1 MVLRGTNQEF
11 GRPYN
16 RRIVLETIRQ
26 QAPIARGDI
35 AREVGLTV
43 QTVSTIIR
51 ELELQG
57 FVMGVREPP
66 KGRGLPR
73 TSLMLN
79 PEGGFAIG
87 LHVTPIGIGA
97 ALVNLAGDIVGSRYH
112 ALAPVT
118 PEPSFEIFE
127 ILIDEMRALR
137 PEGRMLGIG
146 VAMPG
151 PNDVESMSFV
161 GPTTLEGWK
170 GVDVGGRL
178 TAMTGLPAFVGTEP
192 SAAALGERLY
202 GKGRDLHSFYY
213 LYVGVG
219 FGGAMVHGGNVLLG
233 AHGNAGEIGHIP
245 LVPDGDLCPCGNRG
259 CLERYVSQEALDRR
273 LKAVDPTARV
283 ETALEDHP
291 DIVEAWIAEIAPVLR
306 RAIATIENLF
316 DPDGIVISGFV
327 SEALLRR
334 LFAATEPLMHSVAE
348 RSGRTSPRLLL
359 STDGKDAVMRGSAA
373 LAISGV
379 LSPRFGLLFAG
390 EEERTERDPIMAG
403 PSKKEVAA

>member
-1 MVLRGTNQEF
+1 MALRGTNQEL

-16 RRIVLETIRQ
+16 RRIVLETIRLE
-26 QAPIARGDI
+26 APIARGDI
-35 AREVGLTV
+35 ARKVGLTV

-51 ELELQG
+51 ELEERG
-57 FVMGVREPP
+57 FVKGSREAP

-73 TSLMLN
+73 TTLTLD

-87 LHVTPIGIGA
+87 LHATPIGVGA

-112 ALAPVT
+112 AFAPVSPDET
-118 PEPSFEIFE
+118 FAVFET
-127 ILIDEMRALR
+127 LIDEMRALR
-137 PEGRMLGIG
+137 PGGRMLGIG

-151 PNDVESMSFV
+151 PTDVDSMSFV

-170 GVDVGGRL
+170 GVPVVERL
-178 TAMTGLPAFVGTEP
+178 TAATGLPAFCGTEP

-202 GKGRDLHSFYY
+202 GLGRDLSSFYY

-219 FGGAMVHGGNVLLG
+219 FGGAMVHGGSVLLG

-245 LVPDGDLCPCGNRG
+245 IVPDGDLCPCGNRG

-273 LKAVDPTARV
+273 LKAIDPSARV
-283 ETALEDHP
+283 ETALEQHP
-291 DIVEAWIAEIAPVLR
+291 KIVDTWIAETAPVLR

-327 SEALLRR
+327 PEALLER

-359 STDGKDAVMRGSAA
+359 STEGKDAVMRGSAS
-373 LAISGV
+373 LAISAA

-390 EEERTERDPIMAG
+390 EEERTERDPIMTG
-403 PSKKEVAA
+403 PTKKEVAA